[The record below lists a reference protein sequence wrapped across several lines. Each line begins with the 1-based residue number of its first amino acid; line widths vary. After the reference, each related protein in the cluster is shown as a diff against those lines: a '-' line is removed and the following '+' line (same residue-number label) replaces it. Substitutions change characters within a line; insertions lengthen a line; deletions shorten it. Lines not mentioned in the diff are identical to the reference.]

1 MESILL
7 EEHGRDKC
15 SRIVRSSIISMLS
28 DGTSRLYAPHEQTK
42 RCKNLVVYEIHRGE
56 FREVTLAF

>member
-1 MESILL
+1 
-7 EEHGRDKC
+7 
-15 SRIVRSSIISMLS
+15 MLS

-42 RCKNLVVYEIHRGE
+42 RCKNLVVYEIRRGE